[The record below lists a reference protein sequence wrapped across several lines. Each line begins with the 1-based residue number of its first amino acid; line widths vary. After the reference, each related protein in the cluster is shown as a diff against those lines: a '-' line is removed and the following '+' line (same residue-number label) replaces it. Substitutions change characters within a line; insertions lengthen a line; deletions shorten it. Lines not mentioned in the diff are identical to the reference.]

1 MVYKVLKGVDTF
13 LEKVS
18 LYSLI
23 VSILGMLL
31 LTLLTIVLRW
41 FSITYLWMDPL
52 IRHLVFLSTFLGGVI
67 ATGSKQHIAIDIFY
81 KMAEQQGKEKLTL
94 FFQFLTALVSAFTLI
109 WLITAAI
116 DFVGTAFKYEKVVFL
131 GIHRGV
137 LVSIIPFGLGLISYR
152 FFIIAIESL
161 TKLINPSWQPVGE
174 SKSEGQ

>member
-18 LYSLI
+18 LYTLI

-81 KMAEQQGKEKLTL
+81 KIAEQQGKEKLTL
-94 FFQFLTALVSAFTLI
+94 SFQFLTALVSAFTLI
-109 WLITAAI
+109 WLITAAVNL
-116 DFVGTAFKYEKVVFL
+116 VGTVFETEGVVFL

-161 TKLINPSWQPVGE
+161 TKLINPSWMSDEG
-174 SKSEGQ
+174 SKSEG